1 MYALIDCNNFFVS
14 CERIRHPELLARPVV
29 VLSNNDGC
37 VVAMSDEAKALGI
50 KRGIP
55 LFKIRGIVER
65 GRVAVLHG
73 SHSYYSHISKM
84 VMESLRSLELH
95 TEVYSVD
102 EAFLEIPDQTGEP
115 AEFGRYIVGKVK
127 SDVGIPVSVGMASTR
142 TLAKLAARFAKK
154 YPGYGGCCLIDTDE
168 KRLKALT
175 LTPVADIWGIGRRHS
190 PLLAER
196 GISTALQ
203 FASLPLSRVRAML
216 HLPGERTWRELNGE
230 ACIDRGTKDD
240 DAKSIL
246 SSRTFERDI
255 YTLGELKQALCVFAG
270 TICRKLRRQGGY
282 AAELCVFLRTN
293 RFHTSSPQYSNHISC
308 RLADPTN
315 YTPDIAAEGIRLLET
330 IYRKGYGYKQAGMSV
345 SRIIPRD
352 ALQPSL
358 FDEPDDKPEK
368 QQRLMKVAD
377 ALNASSDGLPSIR
390 MAAMGD
396 GLRSLTRGS
405 NNPDMMPPDS
415 NKIFGL

>member
-1 MYALIDCNNFFVS
+1 M
-14 CERIRHPELLARPVV
+14 
-29 VLSNNDGC
+29 
-37 VVAMSDEAKALGI
+37 
-50 KRGIP
+50 
-55 LFKIRGIVER
+55 
-65 GRVAVLHG
+65 
-73 SHSYYSHISKM
+73 
-84 VMESLRSLELH
+84 
-95 TEVYSVD
+95 
-102 EAFLEIPDQTGEP
+102 
-115 AEFGRYIVGKVK
+115 
-127 SDVGIPVSVGMASTR
+127 
-142 TLAKLAARFAKK
+142 
-154 YPGYGGCCLIDTDE
+154 
-168 KRLKALT
+168 
-175 LTPVADIWGIGRRHS
+175 
-190 PLLAER
+190 
-196 GISTALQ
+196 
-203 FASLPLSRVRAML
+203 
-216 HLPGERTWRELNGE
+216 
-230 ACIDRGTKDD
+230 
-240 DAKSIL
+240 
-246 SSRTFERDI
+246 
-255 YTLGELKQALCVFAG
+255 CVFAG

-345 SRIIPRD
+345 SRIIPRG